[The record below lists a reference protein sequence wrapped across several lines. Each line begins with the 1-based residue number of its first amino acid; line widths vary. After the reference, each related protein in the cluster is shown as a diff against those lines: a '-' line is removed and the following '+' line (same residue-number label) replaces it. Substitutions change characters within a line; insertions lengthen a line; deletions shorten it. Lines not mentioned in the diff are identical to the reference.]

1 MNSIHSEVVRL
12 KHLVD
17 ELLELRR
24 LETGRINLKMS
35 KFDLAKLAEDVA
47 SKMRTVLS
55 KGNQKAID
63 IQVKTNKPE
72 ITVHADENCIR
83 QILINL
89 IDNAIKAIKQNNN
102 CF

>member
-1 MNSIHSEVVRL
+1 LNSIHSEVVRL

-47 SKMRTVLS
+47 SKMRAVLS
-55 KGNQKAID
+55 TKGNQKAID
-63 IQVKTNKPE
+63 IQVKAWHE
-72 ITVHADENCIR
+72 QRLEYRAEVL
-83 QILINL
+83 QG
-89 IDNAIKAIKQNNN
+89 
-102 CF
+102 